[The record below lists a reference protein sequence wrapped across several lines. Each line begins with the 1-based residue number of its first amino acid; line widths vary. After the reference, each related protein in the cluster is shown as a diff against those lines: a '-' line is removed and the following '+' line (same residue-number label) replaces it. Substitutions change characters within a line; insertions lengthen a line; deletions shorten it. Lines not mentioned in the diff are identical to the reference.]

1 MTLNPNLTLKEAKHL
16 YDLGLAILWIKPK
29 SKAPV
34 RSRWTTGP
42 RENWDQLKASFK
54 PSYNVGVRLGTPSK
68 IGDKFLAVID
78 IDIKSTDPKHR
89 VEAELAVTEL
99 FPAFLEAKKMVQ
111 VMSGRGNG
119 SSHIYILT
127 KKPTPPQKILTSPEK
142 VKVMMPSAPIN
153 PSQKEVLTD
162 EDLNE
167 GWRMRPAWEIA
178 IMGEGQQVVLPPSLH
193 PDSGR
198 AYVWKTRLDQVS
210 DLHEI
215 ELTGKKKEDLRSTTN
230 DWKPVEVDLAFS
242 DLDESIVELILN
254 ADCEDRSA
262 ALFKVTLAMVK
273 YGFTD
278 HQIMSVLTDP
288 NYELSK
294 TSYDHAKTQSRA
306 RAANWVFNYTIK
318 RARREGDAR
327 LQFNE
332 EVETTILTDEDAA
345 KQLVELHAPD
355 DWKTRI
361 ERYGPKGVNANAPKP
376 TIKNLIL
383 ILENEVALD
392 VVKRDTFALRDFYG
406 HPTPWGGKK
415 DALIN
420 DDDAVKIKVWCSNR
434 YRFEPKKDMI
444 FDALTYVAEKNSF
457 DPALDWLESLPE
469 WDGINRLDT
478 WLSKNFEAEGDPEYL
493 AQVFRKWMVAMVMRV
508 YRPGTKFDW
517 MPIFEGK
524 QGIGKSSIGRLLV
537 GEKYFVD
544 WLPDLANKDSALALQ
559 GAWAVEMG
567 ELANLRKNDM
577 ESAKAFITRTLDK
590 VRPPYGRKQI
600 EIPRRCVFFG
610 TTNSDTYLRDD
621 SGNRR
626 FKPVKVGQLNFDAI
640 EKDRDQLF
648 CEAVFIYKNGFET
661 AKTLDMEGQAKIY
674 ELEIQSEKMVMD
686 EADHMREDLVDFIDH
701 EYSKKEDENK
711 FDFTKFRIKDLMGDF
726 GPFPQK
732 RGDTRT
738 VNFIAKALKKLGA
751 KKWRSNGTVYWKIPE
766 IRVPQLK
773 GSTMKVS
780 PGKSLMDH

>member
-1 MTLNPNLTLKEAKHL
+1 MKLHPTLNEAKRL
-16 YDLGLAILWIKPK
+16 YDLGFAILWIKPK

-34 RSRWTTGP
+34 KSKWTTGP
-42 RENWDQLKASFK
+42 RESWDQLKNSFK
-54 PSYNVGVRLGTPSK
+54 SSYNVGVRLGTPSK
-68 IGDKFLAVID
+68 IGEKYLSVID
-78 IDIKSTDPKHR
+78 IDIKSTDSKHR
-89 VEAELAVTEL
+89 IEAELALTDL
-99 FPAFLEAKKMVQ
+99 FPQLLDIDKLVQ

-119 SSHIYILT
+119 SSHIYIVT
-127 KKPTPPQKILTSPEK
+127 SKPTSPLKMHTSKEK
-142 VKVMMPSAPIN
+142 VKVMMPSAPLGQA
-153 PSQKEVLTD
+153 QKDLLTE

-178 IMGEGQQVVLPPSLH
+178 VMGEGQQVVLPPSLH

-198 AYVWKTRLDQVS
+198 AYQWKTRLEATT

-215 ELTGKKKEDLRSTTN
+215 ELGGSKKEGERTTTN

-242 DLDESIVELILN
+242 DLDESIVNLILF
-254 ADCEDRSA
+254 ADCDDRSA
-262 ALFKVTLAMVK
+262 ALFKVTIAMVK
-273 YGFTD
+273 HGFTD
-278 HQIMSVLTDP
+278 HEIMSVLTDT
-288 NYELSK
+288 NYELAK
-294 TSYDHAKTQSRA
+294 ASYDHAKTESRA
-306 RAANWVFNYTIK
+306 RAANWLYNYTIK
-318 RARREGDAR
+318 KARKEVDAR

-332 EVETTILTDEDAA
+332 EVEVSTLTDEEAE
-345 KQLVELHAPD
+345 KQKIELHSPD
-355 DWKTRI
+355 DWKSRI
-361 ERYGPKGVNANAPKP
+361 ERYGPKGVNANAPKS

-383 ILENEVALD
+383 ILENEVSQD

-406 HPTPWGGKK
+406 HSTPWGGKK
-415 DALIN
+415 DALIT

-444 FDALTYVAEKNSF
+444 YDALTYIAEKNSF

-469 WDGINRLDT
+469 WDGVNRLDT

-590 VRPPYGRKQI
+590 VRPPYGKKQI

-626 FKPVKVGQLNFDAI
+626 FKPLKVGQLNFDAI
-640 EKDRDQLF
+640 ERDREQLF
-648 CEAVFIYKNGFET
+648 CESVFIFKNGFET
-661 AKTLDMEGQAKIY
+661 AKTLDMEGKAKEY
-674 ELEIQSEKMVMD
+674 ELEIQSEKMVLD
-686 EADHMREDLVDFIDH
+686 EADHMREDLVDFIAH
-701 EYSKKEDENK
+701 EYKKKEDENK

-766 IRVPQLK
+766 VRVPQLK
-773 GSTMKVS
+773 GSARRVS
-780 PGKSLMDH
+780 PVESLMDH